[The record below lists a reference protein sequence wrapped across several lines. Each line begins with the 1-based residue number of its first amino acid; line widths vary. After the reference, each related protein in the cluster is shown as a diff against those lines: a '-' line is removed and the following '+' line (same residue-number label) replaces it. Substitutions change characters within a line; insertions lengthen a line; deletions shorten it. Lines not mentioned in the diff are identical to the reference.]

1 MKRPWPRRVRTRMAL
16 WYVLVLGF
24 LMLAYAGGASSFLF
38 YSLRE
43 QLDGNLVEDVETVEG
58 LLVNTPD
65 GRITL
70 DTARPEHN
78 EPEVQRLVEV
88 WSPEGT
94 LLYRSPVLG
103 DRTLGGPPRP
113 EESKDKDIGEPL
125 PTTLRLRDGTR
136 VRMATSTYT
145 VETRRVHLR
154 VAHSEEALWQE
165 IQEFLTVLA
174 LAFPFALVLAGFG
187 GFALARRAL
196 APVDAMAH
204 KAERISA
211 EQLGERLPIENP
223 EDELGQLA
231 GTFNATLARLEAA
244 FAQLRRFTADA
255 SHELRTPLTA
265 IRSVGEVS
273 LQTPKTAPEY
283 RDVIGSMLEETDRL
297 TRLVDSLLTLSRADA
312 GHIHLQRT
320 DISLLTLVQ
329 EASSLVEVL
338 AEEKQQRI
346 SVDGDPKV
354 VVSVDRLILRQALVN
369 LIDNAIKYSPA
380 GAEIVVR
387 VRSGKDNQPIA
398 EVVDQGPGVPP
409 EHQSKIF
416 DRFYRVDSA
425 RSREWGGAGLGLA
438 IARWAVEV
446 NGGQLTLQ
454 SVDGQGS
461 TFRVALP
468 STTTPE
474 KNGYEEAST

>member
-1 MKRPWPRRVRTRMAL
+1 MTL

-24 LMLAYAGGASSFLF
+24 LLLTYAGGTSLFLF
-38 YSLRE
+38 RSLRE
-43 QLDGNLVEDVETVEG
+43 QLDANLAEDFETVEG
-58 LLVNTPD
+58 LLVSTPD

-70 DTARPEHN
+70 DTAHPERN
-78 EPEVQRLVEV
+78 EPDVQRMVEV

-94 LLYRSPVLG
+94 LLYRSPLLG

-113 EESKDKDIGEPL
+113 DEGKDRERDVDEPS
-125 PTTLRLRDGTR
+125 PTTLRLRGGTR
-136 VRMATSTYT
+136 VRIATSIYT
-145 VETRRVHLR
+145 VETHRVLLR

-187 GFALARRAL
+187 GFALARKSL
-196 APVDAMAH
+196 APVDAMAQ

-211 EQLGERLPIENP
+211 EQLSERLPIENP

-231 GTFNATLARLEAA
+231 GAFNATLARLEAA
-244 FAQLRRFTADA
+244 FEQLRRFTADA

-265 IRSVGEVS
+265 IRSVGEVA
-273 LQTPKTAPEY
+273 LQTPKSATEY

-297 TRLVDSLLTLSRADA
+297 TRLVDSLLTLSRADS
-312 GHIHLQRT
+312 GHIHLQRA
-320 DISLLTLVQ
+320 DISLLGLAQ

-338 AEEKQQRI
+338 AEEKRQRI
-346 SVDGDPKV
+346 SVEGEPALI
-354 VVSVDRLILRQALVN
+354 VSGDRLILRQALVN
-369 LIDNAIKYSPA
+369 LVDNAIKYSST

-387 VRSGKDNQPIA
+387 VSAGKDSQVIV
-398 EVVDQGPGVPP
+398 EIVDQGPGVPQ
-409 EHQSKIF
+409 EHQSRIF

-438 IARWAVEV
+438 IARWAVEAH
-446 NGGQLTLQ
+446 GGQITLQ
-454 SVDGQGS
+454 SVEGQGS
-461 TFRVALP
+461 TFRVILP

-474 KNGYEEAST
+474 KDGHEEALT

>member
-24 LMLAYAGGASSFLF
+24 LLLAYAGGASLFLF

-43 QLDGNLVEDVETVEG
+43 DLDGNLLEDVETVEG
-58 LLVNTPD
+58 LLESTPD

-78 EPEVQRLVEV
+78 EPTMQRMVEV

-94 LLYRSPVLG
+94 LLYRSPLLG
-103 DRTLGGPPRP
+103 GRTLGGAPVAQER
-113 EESKDKDIGEPL
+113 KDSDEPI
-125 PTTLRLRDGTR
+125 TVRLNDGTR
-136 VRMATSTYT
+136 VRMATSLHTAD
-145 VETRRVHLR
+145 TRRVLLR
-154 VAHSEEALWQE
+154 VAHSEEPLWQE
-165 IQEFLTVLA
+165 IKEFLTVLA
-174 LAFPFALVLAGFG
+174 LAFPLALVLAGFG
-187 GFALARRAL
+187 GFALARKAL
-196 APVDAMAH
+196 APVDAMAQ

-211 EQLGERLPIENP
+211 EQLSERLPIENP

-231 GTFNATLARLEAA
+231 GAFNATLARLEAA
-244 FAQLRRFTADA
+244 FEQLRRFTADA

-265 IRSVGEVS
+265 IRSVGEVA
-273 LQTPKTAPEY
+273 LQTPKSASEY

-320 DISLLTLVQ
+320 DISLLGLVQ
-329 EASSLVEVL
+329 EATSLVEVL
-338 AEEKQQRI
+338 AEEKQQR
-346 SVDGDPKV
+346 
-354 VVSVDRLILRQALVN
+354 VSVEGEPTLIVSGDRLILRQALIN

-380 GAEIVVR
+380 GAEIFVR
-387 VRSGKDNQPIA
+387 VGAGRDSQLIV
-398 EVVDQGPGVPP
+398 EVVDQGPGVPQ
-409 EHQSKIF
+409 EHRSRIF
-416 DRFYRVDSA
+416 DRFYRVDSG

-438 IARWAVEV
+438 IARWAVEFH
-446 NGGQLTLQ
+446 GGQLSLE
-454 SVDGQGS
+454 SVEGQGS

-468 STTTPE
+468 SITRPE
-474 KNGYEEAST
+474 KQT